1 MSVRAAVRRLERTLR
16 PAGLTL
22 RWFTALQATEGIL
35 RRLDTGH
42 RPASEQSLR
51 ESSRLAA
58 AGGREPG
65 DVLASILSN
74 RPGA

>member
-1 MSVRAAVRRLERTLR
+1 MRQTVKRLERILK
-16 PAGLTL
+16 PAGLAR
-22 RWFTALQATEGIL
+22 RWFVALKATEGIL

>member
-1 MSVRAAVRRLERTLR
+1 VSVRAAVRRLERTLR

-35 RRLDTGH
+35 QRLATGH

-51 ESSRLAA
+51 ESARLAA
-58 AGGREPG
+58 ASGREPG
-65 DVLASILSN
+65 ELLASMLTD
-74 RPGA
+74 RPSV